1 MQQLLQ
7 TTLGRLRI
15 TGFAEAISWLILLL
29 VAMPLKY
36 IWHNPLPVKY
46 VGWVHGL
53 LFIAYV
59 VQLLNVSAAKRW
71 PFSKT
76 ALGFLAAFLPFG
88 TLVFDRQLKDR

>member
-1 MQQLLQ
+1 MKKWI
-7 TTLGRLRI
+7 TTAVGRLRA
-15 TGFAEAISWLILLL
+15 TGFAEALSWLLLLL

-46 VGWVHGL
+46 VGWIHGL

-59 VQLLNVSAAKRW
+59 VQLLSFSADRRW

-76 ALGFLAAFLPFG
+76 ALGMLAAFLPFG
-88 TLVFDRQLKDR
+88 TLIFDKKIRE